1 MASRQSPQDCRAL
14 GIHQN
19 TRGTDLTAN
28 HSQAEF
34 FEQAMK
40 RNRTRRRW
48 IRAPSF
54 MTCPTC
60 KADAQRFGT
69 NRNGSQR
76 FRCVECKKTFSA
88 KLSDRIVGSTVPLTQ
103 VEKVLQLL
111 IESCSVRSAE
121 RISGLHRDTILKLL
135 VAAGEQCEKL
145 MGRLIVNVPVAD
157 VECDE
162 LWGIVAKKNKRV
174 KSEDD
179 ASFGDA
185 YTFVAIERN
194 TKLVLNFALGK
205 RNQATTDVF
214 IEGLRHAT
222 SGKQK
227 FQITTD
233 GFAPYRSAIT
243 TTLHDRISGF
253 AQLIKVY
260 RSPQE
265 REARYSPAEVASVEV
280 IPIYGDPDPK
290 RICTSIVE
298 RQNLTMRMQMRRLTR
313 LTNGFSKKW
322 ENLWAALCLHFA
334 YYNFCKIHR
343 SIRVTPAMQAGI
355 TDHVWDI
362 AELLI

>member
-1 MASRQSPQDCRAL
+1 
-14 GIHQN
+14 
-19 TRGTDLTAN
+19 
-28 HSQAEF
+28 
-34 FEQAMK
+34 
-40 RNRTRRRW
+40 
-48 IRAPSF
+48 

-88 KLSDRIVGSTVPLTQ
+88 KPTDRVEGSTVPLAD

-111 IESCSVRSAE
+111 IEGCSVRSAE

-135 VAAGEQCEKL
+135 VTAGEQCEKL
-145 MGRLIVNVPVAD
+145 MGRLIVNVPCKDIEAD
-157 VECDE
+157 EMWAFV
-162 LWGIVAKKNKRV
+162 GKKEKRV
-174 KSEDD
+174 RPDD
-179 ASFGDA
+179 DPNYGDA

-205 RNQATTDVF
+205 RNMATTNIF

-233 GFAPYRSAIT
+233 GFAPYRSSIT

-260 RSPQE
+260 RSPQDG
-265 REARYSPAEVASVEV
+265 EARYSPAEVASVEV
-280 IPIYGDPDPK
+280 VPVYGDPDPA

-343 SIRVTPAMQAGI
+343 SLRVTPAMQAGI
-355 TDHVWDI
+355 TARVWDI
-362 AELLI
+362 AELLTK